1 MKLIVGLGN
10 PGTKYSKT
18 KHNFG
23 FWIIDQL
30 VAQRSLKFKLGKGDF
45 IFAKDDKC
53 MFIKPTTFMNDS
65 GVAIKHILNYYD
77 HISSLDLLVIYDDI
91 DTNLGK
97 IKFRPNGTDG
107 GHNGLKSIIYH
118 LNTDVFDRLKVGI
131 AADLA
136 MRPSEKYVL
145 KPFPKSYNQKID
157 NVIEN
162 IIDGI
167 DYYLSHDVHETMNK
181 FNENRTM
188 KGMDE

>member
-10 PGTKYSKT
+10 PGTKYSNT

-45 IFAKDDKC
+45 IFAQDDKC

-91 DTNLGK
+91 DTNFGE
-97 IKFRPNGTDG
+97 INSF
-107 GHNGLKSIIYH
+107 S
-118 LNTDVFDRLKVGI
+118 KV
-131 AADLA
+131 
-136 MRPSEKYVL
+136 
-145 KPFPKSYNQKID
+145 
-157 NVIEN
+157 
-162 IIDGI
+162 
-167 DYYLSHDVHETMNK
+167 LSH
-181 FNENRTM
+181 FY
-188 KGMDE
+188 